1 MDAARL
7 GPELGVFAW
16 PEPPSVK
23 PAGLSAGAT
32 TAEATATERKR
43 PPEPDGGIIMRK
55 LALLLAASL
64 IVTAP
69 LLAISTHDTYAAA
82 KAKKAASK
90 GGAEKGGKGSGGDPN
105 TAFIRAV
112 GDLGASL
119 GQPYGPGDAGGAKG
133 GTAKAGKSGGG

>member
-1 MDAARL
+1 
-7 GPELGVFAW
+7 
-16 PEPPSVK
+16 
-23 PAGLSAGAT
+23 
-32 TAEATATERKR
+32 
-43 PPEPDGGIIMRK
+43 MRK

-69 LLAISTHDTYAAA
+69 LLAMSTKDTYAAA
-82 KAKKAASK
+82 KAKKAAAK

-119 GQPYGPGDAGGAKG
+119 GQPYGGSREASGGK
-133 GTAKAGKSGGG
+133 AKAGKSGGGKAAKSSKGKKSKA